1 MPTFPLGELVTE
13 RTGLPATVDN
23 DANLA
28 ALAEHRY
35 GAAAGTEN
43 VVLLTIGTGIGGGLI
58 IGGRPYRGTRG
69 AGAELGHMVID
80 VNGPPCHGNC
90 PNRGCVETL
99 VSGTAL
105 ARDGLEAAEQH
116 PDSELGRARS
126 EGAEIDAPRVIDAAR
141 AGDRP
146 ALEVVT
152 RAGRNLGVAL
162 SGFANCFDPDLI
174 VLGGG
179 LMAAG
184 DLLLEPARSE
194 LRRRAL
200 APQDEVPVEPAAL
213 GEEAGMVGAA
223 TLALDELVPSE
234 GAVS

>member
-1 MPTFPLGELVTE
+1 
-13 RTGLPATVDN
+13 
-23 DANLA
+23 
-28 ALAEHRY
+28 
-35 GAAAGTEN
+35 
-43 VVLLTIGTGIGGGLI
+43 
-58 IGGRPYRGTRG
+58 
-69 AGAELGHMVID
+69 MVID
-80 VNGPPCHGNC
+80 VNGPSCHGSC
-90 PNRGCVETL
+90 PNRGCVEAL

-116 PDSELGRARS
+116 PDSELARARS
-126 EGAEIDAPRVIDAAR
+126 RGAAIDAPRVVDAAR
-141 AGDRP
+141 LGDAA

-152 RAGRNLGVAL
+152 RAGHNLGVAL

-179 LMAAG
+179 VMAAG
-184 DLLLEPARSE
+184 ELLLEPARSE

-200 APQDEVPVEPAAL
+200 APQNEVPVELAAL

-234 GAVS
+234 GALH